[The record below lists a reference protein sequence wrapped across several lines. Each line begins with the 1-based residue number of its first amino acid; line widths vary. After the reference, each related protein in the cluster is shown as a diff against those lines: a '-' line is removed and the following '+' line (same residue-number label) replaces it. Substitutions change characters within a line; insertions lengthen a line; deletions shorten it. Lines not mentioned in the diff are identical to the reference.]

1 MNIVFMGTPEF
12 ALPSL
17 RHLAEDPSHKIS
29 AVITQPDRPK
39 GRHLKHT
46 FPPAVKQLAEE
57 LGLRVIQAENV
68 NEPQLINELEAMR
81 PDLIVIVAFGQKL
94 SREFLNI
101 PKKDCVNIHASL
113 LPKYRGA
120 APIIQA
126 IIDGEAETGVTAQRV
141 AYELDSGDIIDKE
154 VVEIGPNDTA
164 GELGQKLSEMAG
176 DLLIKVLNAYER
188 SAVTY
193 TPQQKEL
200 ACYVTRIK
208 KEDALID
215 WGKPPEEIHNLVRG
229 MNPRPGAFT
238 FLHADAG
245 GPDKRVIILRTSL
258 SDRQG
263 DAPQPTKPE
272 NSSKSVKHGT
282 VLGASDHGI
291 QVAAQGGTL
300 WITELKP
307 EGGHK
312 MTAQEYLRGHRLTE
326 GACFVP
332 RCRNKQP

>member
-17 RHLAEDPSHKIS
+17 RRLADDPGHKIS

-57 LGLRVIQAENV
+57 LGLRVIQVENV
-68 NEPQLINELEAMR
+68 NEPQLINELEVMG

-126 IIDGEAETGVTAQRV
+126 IIDGEAKTGVTAQRV

-176 DLLIKVLNAYER
+176 DLLIKVLDAYER

-215 WGKPPEEIHNLVRG
+215 WGKTPEEIHNLVRG

-238 FLHADAG
+238 FLHVDADADADAG
-245 GPDKRVIILRTSL
+245 GPDKRIIILRTSL

-263 DAPQPTKPE
+263 GAPQPTKP
-272 NSSKSVKHGT
+272 SKSAKHGT
-282 VLGASDHGI
+282 VLGTSDHGI

-307 EGGHK
+307 EGGDK

-326 GACFVP
+326 GACFVS
-332 RCRNKQP
+332 R

>member
-17 RHLAEDPSHKIS
+17 RRLADDPGHRIS

-46 FPPAVKQLAEE
+46 FPPAVKQFAEE
-57 LGLRVIQAENV
+57 LGLRVIQVENV
-68 NEPQLINELEAMR
+68 NDPQLINELEAIG
-81 PDLIVIVAFGQKL
+81 PDLILIVAFGQKL

-126 IIDGEAETGVTAQRV
+126 IIDGEAKTGVTAQRV

-164 GELGQKLSEMAG
+164 GELEQKLSEMAG
-176 DLLIKVLNAYER
+176 DLLIKVLDAYER

-200 ACYVTRIK
+200 ACYVTRRK

-215 WGKPPEEIHNLVRG
+215 WGKTPEEIHNLVRG

-238 FLHADAG
+238 FLHVDADVG

-263 DAPQPTKPE
+263 GAPQPTKPE
-272 NSSKSVKHGT
+272 KPSKSAKHGT
-282 VLGASDHGI
+282 VLGTSDHGI

-307 EGGHK
+307 EGGDK
-312 MTAQEYLRGHRLTE
+312 MTAQEYLRGHRLTD
-326 GACFVP
+326 GACFVS
-332 RCRNKQP
+332 R

>member
-17 RHLAEDPSHKIS
+17 RRLAEDSRHNIS

-57 LGLRVIQAENV
+57 LGLRVIQVENV
-68 NEPQLINELEAMR
+68 NEPQLINELEAMG

-126 IIDGEAETGVTAQRV
+126 IIDGEAKTGVTAQRV

-154 VVEIGPNDTA
+154 VVEIGPSDTA
-164 GELGQKLSEMAG
+164 GELEQKLSEMAG
-176 DLLIKVLNAYER
+176 DLLIKVLNAYGR

-238 FLHADAG
+238 FLHVDTDAG
-245 GPDKRVIILRTSL
+245 GPDKRIIILRTSL

-263 DAPQPTKPE
+263 DAPQPTKPA
-272 NSSKSVKHGT
+272 KHGT
-282 VLGASDHGI
+282 VLGTSDHGI
-291 QVAAQGGTL
+291 LVAAQGGTL

-307 EGGHK
+307 EGGDI

-326 GACFVP
+326 GACFVS
-332 RCRNKQP
+332 R